1 MNTGGSGPFRL
12 LCSQESE
19 GMKKVILNSI
29 SDIEGH
35 IEDIIHAAEQA
46 QLRITE
52 MSENTHAMDFM
63 ERSKF
68 EKMGYD
74 PLDSDRDLNFIEQL
88 NQTFTYYASMKAAEF
103 LFKEHPEISSLI
115 LNLGTAPGSDLETND
130 CGGIAAEVFAATKPS
145 SNNKLNKD
153 IQKVS
158 ETDAKYKYSFFMCPD
173 IEWGEYTQKSTS
185 DIIVWSL
192 GQ

>member
-1 MNTGGSGPFRL
+1 
-12 LCSQESE
+12 
-19 GMKKVILNSI
+19 MKKVILNNI
-29 SDIEGH
+29 SDIQDH
-35 IEDIIHAAEQA
+35 IEDITHSAEQA

-52 MSENTHAMDFM
+52 ISENTHAMDFM
-63 ERSKF
+63 EKLKF

-74 PLDSDRDLNFIEQL
+74 PLNSDRELKFIEQL
-88 NQTFTYYASMKAAEF
+88 NQTFTYLASMKAAEF
-103 LFKEHPEISSLI
+103 LFNQHPEVSSLT
-115 LNLGTAPGSDLETND
+115 LNLGTVSGSDIESSD

-158 ETDAKYKYSFFMCPD
+158 ETNAKYKYSFFMCPD
-173 IEWGEYTQKSTS
+173 IDSGEYVSKSS
-185 DIIVWSL
+185 PDVIVWSL

>member
-1 MNTGGSGPFRL
+1 
-12 LCSQESE
+12 
-19 GMKKVILNSI
+19 MKKVVLNNI

-35 IEDIIHAAEQA
+35 IEDITYAAEQA

-52 MSENTHAMDFM
+52 MSENTHAMGFM
-63 ERSKF
+63 ERLKF
-68 EKMGYD
+68 EKIGYD
-74 PLDSDRDLNFIEQL
+74 PLNSDRDLNFIEQL
-88 NQTFTYYASMKAAEF
+88 NQTFTYLASMKAAEF
-103 LFKEHPEISSLI
+103 LFNEHPEISYLT
-115 LNLGTAPGSDLETND
+115 LNLGTAAGSDLESSD

-153 IQKVS
+153 IKKVS

-173 IEWGEYTQKSTS
+173 IEWGEYTHISS
-185 DIIVWSL
+185 PNVIVWSL

>member
-1 MNTGGSGPFRL
+1 
-12 LCSQESE
+12 
-19 GMKKVILNSI
+19 MKKITLTKF
-29 SDIEGH
+29 SDVEMH
-35 IEDIIHAAEQA
+35 IEDITHAAEQA

-63 ERSKF
+63 ERLKF

-74 PLDSDRDLNFIEQL
+74 PLNSMRDLNFIEQL
-88 NQTFTYYASMKAAEF
+88 NQTFTYLASMKAAEF
-103 LFKEHPEISSLI
+103 IFEKHPEISELT

-153 IQKVS
+153 IKKVS
-158 ETDAKYKYSFFMCPD
+158 GTDAKYKYSFFMCPD
-173 IEWGEYTQKSTS
+173 IGWGKYTQKCT
-185 DIIVWSL
+185 DDVIVWSL
-192 GQ
+192 GI

>member
-1 MNTGGSGPFRL
+1 VKT
-12 LCSQESE
+12 
-19 GMKKVILNSI
+19 ITLNNI
-29 SDIEGH
+29 SDIEEH
-35 IEDIIHAAEQA
+35 VESITYAAEQA

-52 MSENTHAMDFM
+52 MSENTHTMDFM
-63 ERSKF
+63 GRLKF

-74 PLDSDRDLNFIEQL
+74 PLNSERDLNFIEQL
-88 NQTFTYYASMKAAEF
+88 NQTFTYLASMKAAEF
-103 LFKEHPEISSLI
+103 LFTEHPKISSLT

-153 IQKVS
+153 IKKVL

-173 IEWGEYTQKSTS
+173 IESGEYRQKSTP
-185 DIIVWSL
+185 DVIVWSL

>member
-1 MNTGGSGPFRL
+1 
-12 LCSQESE
+12 
-19 GMKKVILNSI
+19 MKQIILTSI
-29 SDIEGH
+29 LDIHVH
-35 IEDIIHAAEQA
+35 IEDIAHSAEQA

-52 MSENTHAMDFM
+52 MSENTHAMNFM
-63 ERSKF
+63 ERLKF

-74 PLDSDRDLNFIEQL
+74 PLNSNRDLNFIEQL
-88 NQTFTYYASMKAAEF
+88 NQTFTYLASMKAAEF
-103 LFKEHPEISSLI
+103 LFNQHPEISSLT
-115 LNLGTAPGSDLETND
+115 LNLGTASGSDIESSD

-173 IEWGEYTQKSTS
+173 IDPGEYVSKSS
-185 DIIVWSL
+185 PDVIVWSL

>member
-1 MNTGGSGPFRL
+1 
-12 LCSQESE
+12 
-19 GMKKVILNSI
+19 MKKVILNNI
-29 SDIEGH
+29 ADIQDH
-35 IEDIIHAAEQA
+35 IVDITHAAEQA

-52 MSENTHAMDFM
+52 MSESTHAMDFM
-63 ERSKF
+63 AKLKF

-88 NQTFTYYASMKAAEF
+88 NQTFTYLASMKAAEF
-103 LFKEHPEISSLI
+103 LFNEHLEISSLT
-115 LNLGTAPGSDLETND
+115 LNLGTAPGSDLETSD

-173 IEWGEYTQKSTS
+173 VESGEYRQKSTS
-185 DIIVWSL
+185 DVIVWSL

>member
-1 MNTGGSGPFRL
+1 
-12 LCSQESE
+12 
-19 GMKKVILNSI
+19 MKKVILNKI
-29 SDIEGH
+29 SEIESY
-35 IEDIIHAAEQA
+35 IEDITHAAEQA

-63 ERSKF
+63 ERLKF

-74 PLDSDRDLNFIEQL
+74 PLSESRDLNFIEQL
-88 NQTFTYYASMKAAEF
+88 NQTFTYLASMKAAEF
-103 LFKEHPEISSLI
+103 LFNQHPEISSLT
-115 LNLGTAPGSDLETND
+115 LNLGTASGSDLETND

-158 ETDAKYKYSFFMCPD
+158 VTNAKYKYSFFMCPD
-173 IEWGEYTQKSTS
+173 IEHGEYTQKSSS
-185 DIIVWSL
+185 DVIVWSL

>member
-1 MNTGGSGPFRL
+1 
-12 LCSQESE
+12 
-19 GMKKVILNSI
+19 MKKVILNNI
-29 SDIEGH
+29 SDIESH
-35 IEDIIHAAEQA
+35 IEDITHAAEQA

-52 MSENTHAMDFM
+52 MSKNSEPMFFM
-63 ERSKF
+63 ESLKF

-74 PLDSDRDLNFIEQL
+74 PLNSDRDLNFIEQL
-88 NQTFTYYASMKAAEF
+88 NQTFTYLASMKAAEF
-103 LFKEHPEISSLI
+103 LFNNHPEISSLT
-115 LNLGTAPGSDLETND
+115 LNLGTAPGSDLETTN

-153 IQKVS
+153 IKKVS

-173 IEWGEYTQKSTS
+173 IEPGEYSQKSS
-185 DIIVWSL
+185 PDVIVWSL

>member
-1 MNTGGSGPFRL
+1 
-12 LCSQESE
+12 
-19 GMKKVILNSI
+19 MKKVILNNI
-29 SDIEGH
+29 LEIEDH
-35 IEDIIHAAEQA
+35 IEDITHAAEQA

-63 ERSKF
+63 ERLKF

-74 PLDSDRDLNFIEQL
+74 PLNSDRNLNFTEQL
-88 NQTFTYYASMKAAEF
+88 NQTFTYLASMKAAEF
-103 LFKEHPEISSLI
+103 IFNEHPGISSLT

-153 IQKVS
+153 IQRVS
-158 ETDAKYKYSFFMCPD
+158 ETDAKYKYSFFMCPG
-173 IEWGEYTQKSTS
+173 IECGEYLQKSTL
-185 DIIVWSL
+185 DVIVWSL

>member
-1 MNTGGSGPFRL
+1 
-12 LCSQESE
+12 
-19 GMKKVILNSI
+19 MKKIILNNI
-29 SDIEGH
+29 SDIESY
-35 IEDIIHAAEQA
+35 IEDITHSSEQA

-63 ERSKF
+63 ERLKF

-74 PLDSDRDLNFIEQL
+74 PLNSERDLNFIEQL
-88 NQTFTYYASMKAAEF
+88 NQTFTYLASMKAAEF
-103 LFKEHPEISSLI
+103 LFNQHPEISTLT
-115 LNLGTAPGSDLETND
+115 LNLGTASGSDIETND
-130 CGGIAAEVFAATKPS
+130 CGGIAGEVFAATSPS

-158 ETDAKYKYSFFMCPD
+158 MTNAKYKYAFFMCPD
-173 IEWGEYTQKSTS
+173 IERGEYIKKSTPN
-185 DIIVWSL
+185 IIVWSL